1 VRYAARRNWS
11 WWRALL
17 TSATDV
23 ARRRAIGCDND
34 DPECGSQQYGLARL
48 ATNVCNQGRFRRHM
62 LTASFTARD
71 PFETFSPTLLDHQA
85 ANAMDAR
92 WDSEAEHLECRQ
104 SSARSAPFG
113 SIVTI
118 TMASMTPLVADL
130 YAKIA

>member
-1 VRYAARRNWS
+1 
-11 WWRALL
+11 
-17 TSATDV
+17 
-23 ARRRAIGCDND
+23 
-34 DPECGSQQYGLARL
+34 
-48 ATNVCNQGRFRRHM
+48 M

-113 SIVTI
+113 KKAPRCHAAHCDGNFGSIVTI